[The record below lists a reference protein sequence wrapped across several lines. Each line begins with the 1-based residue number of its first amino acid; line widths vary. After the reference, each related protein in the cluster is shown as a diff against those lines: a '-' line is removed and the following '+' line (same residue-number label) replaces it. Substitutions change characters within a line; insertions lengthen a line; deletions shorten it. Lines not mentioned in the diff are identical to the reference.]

1 MANEIKSDVI
11 GLVVGYLNK
20 KFNTNISTEYYT
32 DIRNWRQWW
41 EGYVESVHSYR
52 ELGVDG
58 SARKRELYRLG
69 MAKRIT
75 EDWAALLLNEKTTI
89 VTEDNNSSK
98 WLLGDDSE
106 QGTGGVLGDNNFW
119 AEGNELLEKAFAYG
133 TGAFV
138 ARADGATV
146 NENGAVI
153 PNAECKAGIEYVD
166 ALSIIP
172 LSVEKSRITEAAFIS
187 EFTKRGKDYIYIE
200 THTKGE
206 NGNYI
211 IENEYFLLDGMQM
224 KKADL
229 PENIAP
235 KIDTGSPRPWFAFI
249 YPNITCNIRTNNG
262 LGMSVYANALDSLKA
277 VDIAYNN
284 FVKDFKL
291 GGKKV
296 FYNKSML
303 QTKTDD
309 KGEVHTITPDDVV
322 QQLFQQVGDGMD
334 FDAKQMVQEFNPA
347 LRVQENKD
355 GVQAQLDY
363 LSFKCG
369 MGTKRYQFQAN
380 GVKTATEYN
389 GERQELVQHA
399 QRHAIILESALKT
412 LCKALLYIGKEF
424 CNAPVDPDTPININ
438 FEDGFVIDD
447 VAARLNDLQEMRDGI
462 MQKWEYRA
470 KWYGET
476 EEEAK
481 AAIEGMQT
489 QQINPFGFA

>member
-1 MANEIKSDVI
+1 MANETKTDVI
-11 GLVVGYLNK
+11 GLAVGYLNK
-20 KFNTNISTEYYT
+20 KFDTNISTEYYT
-32 DIRNWRQWW
+32 DIRNWRYWW

-52 ELGVDG
+52 ELGVDNV
-58 SARKRELYRLG
+58 ARKRELYRLG

-89 VTEDNNSSK
+89 TAEDKNTAA
-98 WLLGDDSE
+98 WLMGDESE
-106 QGTGGVLGDNNFW
+106 QGTGGVLGANNFW

-146 NENGAVI
+146 NKDGAVI
-153 PNAECKAGIEYVD
+153 PNTECKAGIEYVD
-166 ALSIIP
+166 ALSIVP

-187 EFTKRGKDYIYIE
+187 QFTKRGKDYIYIE

-211 IENEYFLLDGMQM
+211 IENEYFLLDGLQM

-235 KIDTGSPRPWFAFI
+235 KIDTGSPRPWFAFV

-262 LGMSVYANALDSLKA
+262 LGMSVYANAIDSLKA

-296 FYNKSML
+296 FYNKAML
-303 QTKTDD
+303 QTNADGK
-309 KGEVHTITPDDVV
+309 TITPDDVV

-334 FDAKQMVQEFNPA
+334 FDAKQMVVEFNPE

-363 LSFKCG
+363 LSALCG
-369 MGTKRYQFQAN
+369 LGTHHYQFN
-380 GVKTATEYN
+380 YSGIKTATEYS
-389 GERQELVQHA
+389 GEKQELIKHA
-399 QRHAIILESALKT
+399 HRHAIVLEAALKT
-412 LCKALLYIGKEF
+412 LCQALLYIGKTF
-424 CNAPVDPDTPININ
+424 CGAPVDPDTPIVIN
-438 FEDGFVIDD
+438 FEDGFVLDEETT
-447 VAARLNDLQEMRDGI
+447 AAKDLQLVNSGI
-462 MQKWEYRA
+462 MNAYEYRM
-470 KWYGET
+470 KHFGET
-476 EEEAK
+476 EEDAK
-481 AAIEGMQT
+481 AKLNEMQT
-489 QQINPFGFA
+489 QQNNPFSFA

>member
-1 MANEIKSDVI
+1 MDSTLTTDVI
-11 GLVVGYLNK
+11 GLSVGYLNK
-20 KFNTNISTEYYT
+20 KYNTNISTEYYT
-32 DIRNWRQWW
+32 KIRTWREWW
-41 EGYVESVHSYR
+41 EGYVEDVHSYR
-52 ELGVDG
+52 ELGIDG
-58 SARKRELYRLG
+58 AAHKRELYRLG

-89 VTEDNNSSK
+89 VADHNNSAV
-98 WLLGDDSE
+98 WLMGDDSE
-106 QGTGGVLGDNNFW
+106 QGTGGILGANNFW

-138 ARADGATV
+138 ARADGAKV
-146 NENGAVI
+146 NDKGAVVPD
-153 PNAECKAGIEYVD
+153 PNCKAAIEYID
-166 ALSIIP
+166 AMSIVPLSI
-172 LSVEKSRITEAAFIS
+172 EKSRITEAAFIS
-187 EFTKRGKDYIYIE
+187 EFVKRGKTYIYIE

-211 IENEYFLLDGMQM
+211 IENEYFLLDGMEM

-229 PENIAP
+229 PEHIAP
-235 KIDTGSPRPWFAFI
+235 KIDTGSPRPWFTFV
-249 YPNITCNIRTNNG
+249 YPNITCNIKECNG
-262 LGMSVYANALDSLKA
+262 LGMSVYANALDILKA
-277 VDIAYNN
+277 TDIAYNN

-296 FYNKSML
+296 FYNKAML
-303 QTKTDD
+303 QTNSEGK
-309 KGEVHTITPDDVV
+309 TITPDDVA

-334 FDAKQMVQEFNPA
+334 FDAKQMVQEFNPS
-347 LRVQENKD
+347 LRVAENKD

-369 MGTKRYQFQAN
+369 MGTKRYQFN
-380 GVKTATEYN
+380 SSGVKTATEYN

-399 QRHAIILESALKT
+399 NRHAIVLERALKT
-412 LCKALLYIGKEF
+412 ICQALLYIGKAF
-424 CNAPVDPDTPININ
+424 CGADVDPDTPISIQ

-447 VAARLNDLQEMRDGI
+447 AAARENDRQDIRDGI
-462 MQKWEYRA
+462 LQHWEYRV

-476 EEEAK
+476 EEQAK

-489 QQINPFGFA
+489 AQNNPFSFA